1 MSYAISVLS
10 MKKRKS
16 VVCPLRDSQINMS
29 RSIPQKSSTFDFLL
43 KNTTNMISMNA
54 FNFNYNGN
62 GGASQQSLYPLGAGT
77 PEVVC
82 SDCYAY
88 LGATV
93 KLIVDQDGNGG
104 VTVLRG
110 AVTGSTGKS
119 MSP

>member
-1 MSYAISVLS
+1 MIFAITVLYENVS
-10 MKKRKS
+10 QSFVLFVILKS
-16 VVCPLRDSQINMS
+16 ICPFHTSK
-29 RSIPQKSSTFDFLL
+29 SITFDFL
-43 KNTTNMISMNA
+43 KNTTIMISMNA

-82 SDCYAY
+82 SDCYAD

-93 KLIVDQDGNGG
+93 KLIVQQDGHGG

-119 MSP
+119 